1 MVSAF
6 GSALPSL
13 SPAPTAPTP
22 IALAPEA
29 APTPTGG
36 GGGGEG
42 VGVGGGGGGGAASLP
57 ARTISLP
64 EPPSDSI
71 SCLSF
76 STAEPLLACASW
88 DGTVRAGSG
97 PTLVRVN
104 PNPSRNPNLNLH
116 PNFLPNQVRAWSVPN
131 GGTPQ
136 HVLTYRH
143 SAPVLVYDSNFSPN
157 PNPDY

>member
-1 MVSAF
+1 M
-6 GSALPSL
+6 
-13 SPAPTAPTP
+13 
-22 IALAPEA
+22 
-29 APTPTGG
+29 
-36 GGGGEG
+36 
-42 VGVGGGGGGGAASLP
+42 P

-104 PNPSRNPNLNLH
+104 PNPSRNPNLNL
-116 PNFLPNQVRAWSVPN
+116 
-131 GGTPQ
+131 
-136 HVLTYRH
+136 
-143 SAPVLVYDSNFSPN
+143 N
-157 PNPDY
+157 PNSYQTRCARGACPTVARRSTC